1 MNALYTIKLKNGK
14 DVIGKLVAMTDTYV
28 TIADPIEVN
37 VYTDS
42 GVEVKS
48 FLLLSSKNEVRI
60 NKDDTTF
67 IHRAG
72 DSGVSIYDQYHSA
85 LESRTQLD
93 ESDSFFTDL
102 NNMTTKIQ

>member
-14 DVIGKLVAMTDTYV
+14 DVIGKLVTMTDTDV

-37 VYTDS
+37 FYINS
-42 GVEVKS
+42 GVEAKS
-48 FLLLSSKNEVRI
+48 FLLLSSKDEVRI
-60 NKDDTTF
+60 NKDDTIF

-72 DSGVSIYDQYHSA
+72 DSGVSIYEQYRSA
-85 LESRTQLD
+85 IESRTQLD

>member
-14 DVIGKLVAMTDTYV
+14 DIIGKLLAMTDTGV
-28 TIADPIEVN
+28 TIANPIEVN
-37 VYTDS
+37 VYS
-42 GVEVKS
+42 NLGVEAKS
-48 FLLLSSKNEVRI
+48 FLLLSSKNEVCI
-60 NKDDTTF
+60 KKDDTMF

-72 DSGVSIYDQYHSA
+72 DTGVSIYDQYHSA

-102 NNMTTKIQ
+102 NNITTKIQ